1 MLIKKKLSK
10 IFSEAVKELYS
21 IEIDAMVELPR
32 NPEHGDYATNAAMVI
47 VKKVGKKPIDIANE
61 IISKVDQSF
70 FTLEAANPGFINIR
84 INNDFIYNNLKN
96 IDENYGK
103 NKELADER
111 ILIEYV
117 SANPT
122 GPLHIG
128 HGRWAAIGSTI
139 TNMLVWCGASV
150 EQEFYVNDAGRQ
162 IRLLG
167 ESVWF
172 FYRHLKDGTDID
184 SINKDQVPED
194 YYQGA
199 YIKHIAVEFYNR
211 NKDYT
216 HDEVAQMAPLKLLDE
231 QKVTLAKLNT
241 VFDNYYSE
249 KTLHDD
255 SKGKSRVIE
264 AIDKLRENGDAD
276 EQDNALW
283 FRSTKYGDD
292 KDRVIRKENGE
303 LTYMAADIAYHLDKI
318 NRRYT
323 RLINIWGADHHGY
336 VPRIKAVISSF
347 GYDPNHLEVLLGQ
360 LVYLFRDGE
369 PVRMSKRTGEMITL
383 DEVIDEIG
391 VDATR
396 YTLLS
401 KSIDTSVDFDMAK
414 VASQSLDNP
423 VFYLQ
428 YAHARIC
435 SILANAAE
443 QNISYS
449 DPDLSV
455 LTDESER
462 ALGLLLLTLPQM
474 ILDAAGT
481 REPHRIIHI
490 SNETARAFHS
500 FYTRC
505 RILNAPDEATVKAR
519 LYLCDRTRTA
529 LDNLSKILAIKL
541 PERM

>member
-1 MLIKKKLSK
+1 MLIKKLLSK
-10 IFSEAVKELYS
+10 IFSEAVKGLYD

-70 FTLEAANPGFINIR
+70 FALEAANPGFINIR
-84 INNDFIYNNLKN
+84 INNDFIFENLKN
-96 IDENYGK
+96 IDDNYGK
-103 NKELADER
+103 NKELADDR

-184 SINKDQVPED
+184 SINKEQVPED

-264 AIDKLRENGDAD
+264 AIDKLRDNGDAD

-283 FRSTKYGDD
+283 FRSTRYGDD

-318 NRRYT
+318 NRKYT

-347 GYDPNHLEVLLGQ
+347 GYDPEHLEVLLGQ

-443 QNISYS
+443 QNIGYS
-449 DPDLSV
+449 EPDLNV
-455 LTDESER
+455 LADESER

-505 RILNAPDEATVKAR
+505 RILNAPDEATIKAR
-519 LYLCDRTRTA
+519 LYLCDRTRVA